1 MKKKKEKIRRI
12 GILTAGGDCPGLN
25 AVIRAVVKT
34 AILKYGLE
42 VIGFLDG
49 YSGLIQNRT
58 RSLESHDASG
68 ILHRGGT
75 ILGTSN
81 RDDPFRYPIE
91 YRGKK
96 IFKDVSAQALANF
109 EKNRIDALI
118 VAGGDG
124 SLTIGHKLYEK
135 GIPLVGIPKTIDND
149 LWGTD
154 VTFGFNTALQTAME
168 AIDKIHTTA
177 ESHHRVMVVEVMGRY
192 AGWIA
197 LEAGMAAGGDVL
209 LIPEIPYDM
218 EKVCEA
224 IEERHRQGRLSSIVV
239 AAEGAIPKSGGM
251 VVQRMVEDSTD
262 PVRLGGV
269 VYRIGHEIE
278 KRTSLETRVTVL
290 GHIQR
295 GGSPTAYDRILATCF
310 GSQAMDL
317 VMAGRF
323 GRMVCVQGQKIED
336 VGLAEV
342 QGKQKRVS
350 PGSELVQTTRSIGV
364 SFGDGEK

>member
-1 MKKKKEKIRRI
+1 MKKGGKVRRI

-34 AILKYGLE
+34 AIAKYGLE
-42 VIGFLDG
+42 IVGFLDG
-49 YSGLIQNRT
+49 YSGLIQDRT
-58 RSLESHDASG
+58 RILQSHDASG

-81 RDDPFRYPIE
+81 RDDPFRYPTE
-91 YRGKK
+91 EGGKK
-96 IFKDVSAQALANF
+96 IFRDVSDQAIANF
-109 EKNRIDALI
+109 EKNQLDALI

-124 SLTIGHKLYEK
+124 SLTIGARLHEK

-197 LEAGMAAGGDVL
+197 LEAGLAAGGDVL

-224 IEERHRQGRLSSIVV
+224 IGQRHRQGRPSSIVV
-239 AAEGAIPKSGGM
+239 VAEGAVPKSGER

-269 VYRIGHEIE
+269 GYRVGHEIE
-278 KRTSLETRVTVL
+278 KKTSMETRVTVL

-295 GGSPTAYDRILATCF
+295 GGSPIAYDRILATCF
-310 GSQAMDL
+310 GRRAMDL
-317 VMAGRF
+317 IMERRF
-323 GRMVCVQGQKIED
+323 GRMVCVQGQKFED
-336 VGLAEV
+336 VALQEV

-350 PGSELVQTTRSIGV
+350 PDSELVQTTRSIGV
-364 SFGDGEK
+364 SFGDQ

>member
-1 MKKKKEKIRRI
+1 MRKREKVRRI

-34 AILKYGLE
+34 AIVKYGLE
-42 VIGFLDG
+42 IVGFLDG
-49 YSGLIQNRT
+49 YAGLIHDRT
-58 RSLESHDASG
+58 RSLRSQDASG

-81 RDDPFRYPIE
+81 RDDPFRYPAE
-91 YRGKK
+91 EGGKK
-96 IFKDVSAQALANF
+96 IFMDVSDQAIANF
-109 EKNRIDALI
+109 EKNQVDALI

-124 SLTIGHKLYEK
+124 SLTIGHRLYEK

-197 LEAGMAAGGDVL
+197 LEAGLAAGGDVL

-224 IEERHRQGRLSSIVV
+224 IEQRHRQGRPSSIVV
-239 AAEGAIPKSGGM
+239 AAEGAVPQSGER

-269 VYRIGHEIE
+269 GYRVGHEIE
-278 KRTSLETRVTVL
+278 KKTSLETRVTVL

-295 GGSPTAYDRILATCF
+295 GGSPIAYDRILATSF
-310 GSQAMDL
+310 GRRAMDL
-317 VMAGRF
+317 IMGGRF
-323 GRMVCVQGQKIED
+323 GRMVCVQGQKIDD
-336 VGLAEV
+336 VALDQV
-342 QGKQKRVS
+342 QGKQKRIS
-350 PGSELVQTTRSIGV
+350 PDSELVQTTRSIGV
-364 SFGDGEK
+364 SFGDH